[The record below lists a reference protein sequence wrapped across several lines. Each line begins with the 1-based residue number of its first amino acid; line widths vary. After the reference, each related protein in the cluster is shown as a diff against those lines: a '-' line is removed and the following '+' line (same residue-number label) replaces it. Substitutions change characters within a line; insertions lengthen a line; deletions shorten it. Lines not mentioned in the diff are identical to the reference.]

1 MNIIYIHGFRSS
13 GDSSKAALMRSA
25 FPKSTIFSP
34 TLSPDPEQAITELQ
48 RIIHTNK
55 GNVLLV
61 GTSLGGFYALYLSCL
76 FKIPCIALNP
86 AWQPHV
92 TLKRKIGNDTRYDSQ
107 EPYHFLPEYIEK
119 LDVMHSR
126 LSSMGKEPSLLNIY
140 LATDDEELTFEG
152 LPLLF
157 PACRKYQWFDH
168 CGHRFTRFPELLPQI
183 EAIIRHNEADSAS

>member
-1 MNIIYIHGFRSS
+1 
-13 GDSSKAALMRSA
+13 MRSA

-34 TLSPDPEQAITELQ
+34 TLSPDPEEAITELH
-48 RIIHTNK
+48 RIIHSNK

-76 FKIPCIALNP
+76 FKIHCIALNP

-92 TLKRKIGNDTRYDSQ
+92 TLKRKIGNHTRYDSQ

-119 LDVMHSR
+119 LEVMHRR
-126 LSSMGKEPSLLNIY
+126 LSSMEKDQSFLNIY
-140 LATDDEELTFEG
+140 LSTDDEELTFEC
-152 LPLLF
+152 LPLLI
-157 PACRKYQWFDH
+157 PACRTYQWFDH

-183 EAIIRHNEADSAS
+183 EAIILQNEADSAF